1 MIKKSG
7 LGSESSTVLLSA
19 CQRPW
24 LAGRARFAAACVF
37 IACALAGPAWS
48 DAGGLTGE
56 NFRAAA
62 AYSAAHG
69 GLSMLVIRNNR
80 VVFEEYA
87 NGHSAE
93 KARKIYSGT
102 KAFWA
107 AAAVAAEQDG
117 ILRLDERASD
127 TIAEWRDDPAK
138 RPITLRE
145 LLSFTG
151 GLAPGF
157 SLHGESISDRNHY
170 ALKLPVVA
178 PPPGSRFIYGPSQ
191 LQVFCEVLRRKLAAR
206 NESPW
211 RYLERRILGP
221 LGFHNLKYRSDA
233 TGTPLLAT
241 GFELTAI
248 EWARFGLMVLGRGTY
263 GSQKILTPESLGDCL
278 RGSGAN
284 PAFGLGFWLNHRA
297 GDAGAREFD
306 IEDMLEKDWKNQ
318 DWRGTCICREAPP
331 DMLACV
337 GSQYQ
342 RLFVIPSRNVVIV
355 RQGAG
360 GAFNDAR
367 FLRLLLGIG
376 R

>member
-1 MIKKSG
+1 M
-7 LGSESSTVLLSA
+7 A
-19 CQRPW
+19 AWPW
-24 LAGRARFAAACVF
+24 LARRAKLVVACAF
-37 IACALAGPAWS
+37 TACALAGPACAE
-48 DAGGLTGE
+48 AGGLSGE

-69 GLSMLVIRNNR
+69 GLSLLVIRNNR
-80 VVFEEYA
+80 VVFEQYA

-93 KARKIYSGT
+93 KNRKIYSGT

-127 TIAEWRDDPAK
+127 TIAEWRTDPAK
-138 RPITLRE
+138 RAITLRE

-151 GLAPGF
+151 GLDPGF
-157 SLHGESISDRNHY
+157 ALHGESIADRNRY

-178 PPPGSRFIYGPSQ
+178 PPPGTRFIYGPAQ
-191 LQVFCEVLRRKLAAR
+191 LQVFCEVLRRKLASR

-211 RYLERRILGP
+211 GYLDRRILRP
-221 LGFHNLKYRSDA
+221 LGFHNLKYRYDA

-241 GFELTAI
+241 GFELTAN
-248 EWARFGLMVLGRGTY
+248 EWARFGVMVLGRGTY
-263 GSQKILTPESLGDCL
+263 DSQKILAPESLGDCL

-284 PAFGLGFWLNHRA
+284 PAFGLGFWLNHKA
-297 GDAGAREFD
+297 ADPGAREFD
-306 IEDMLEKDWKNQ
+306 IEDMLEKDWKKQN
-318 DWRGTCICREAPP
+318 WRGTCICRDAPP

-342 RLFVIPSRNVVIV
+342 RLFIIPSLNAVIV
-355 RQGAG
+355 RQGTG
-360 GAFNDAR
+360 GPFSDAR
-367 FLRLLLGIG
+367 FLRLLLGI
-376 R
+376 